1 MAPAHLSYLGK
12 IQTEVSI
19 DDPPRAT
26 RSSSMS
32 FKYFKM
38 QKIYLPGRPKIPEI
52 TDLAQDIA
60 VEMLS
65 YFEIVGTGET
75 GISLGYSVSI

>member
-1 MAPAHLSYLGK
+1 M
-12 IQTEVSI
+12 T
-19 DDPPRAT
+19 PRGRRDQAAL
-26 RSSSMS
+26 S

-60 VEMLS
+60 VQMLS
-65 YFEIVGTGET
+65 YFEIVGTGEKT
-75 GISLGYSVSI
+75 GISLGYSVAQ

>member
-1 MAPAHLSYLGK
+1 M
-12 IQTEVSI
+12 T
-19 DDPPRAT
+19 PRGRRDQAAL
-26 RSSSMS
+26 S

-60 VEMLS
+60 VQKLS
-65 YFEIVGTGET
+65 YFEIVGTGEKT
-75 GISLGYSVSI
+75 GTSLGYSVSPQ

>member
-1 MAPAHLSYLGK
+1 M
-12 IQTEVSI
+12 T
-19 DDPPRAT
+19 PRGRRDQAAL
-26 RSSSMS
+26 S

-60 VEMLS
+60 VQIMLS
-65 YFEIVGTGET
+65 YFEIVGTGEKT
-75 GISLGYSVSI
+75 GISLGYSVAQ